1 MHQSMRVFGKQ
12 YEVMRSV
19 KEIITNP
26 LVSPWRG
33 SQTTYMDVKKQI
45 RSRWG
50 DVVAEGYSPVTD
62 VMPYHSWISAGL
74 NVKRGEKSLKS
85 ITFIDAVGADGEK
98 KKIRRV
104 VNLFHKRQTEKI
116 V

>member
-1 MHQSMRVFGKQ
+1 MRVFGKQ
-12 YEVMRSV
+12 YKVMRSV
-19 KEIITNP
+19 KEIIATP
-26 LVSPWRG
+26 LISPWKG
-33 SQTTYMDVKKQI
+33 SETSYKDVKEQI

-50 DVVAEGYSPVTD
+50 DDAAEAYSPVTD
-62 VMPYHSWISAGL
+62 VMPYPSWASAGFQ
-74 NVKRGEKSLKS
+74 VKRNERSLKS
-85 ITFIDAVGADGEK
+85 VTFIDAKGIDGEK